1 MSESLSYKIIAF
13 LALIQGGLG
22 LLRAYNWVQIGANLF
37 SQGLLLLPFVGAMAV
52 MRGLFISIVAL
63 LYVLFFIGAMLGK
76 GWAWWPGLTA
86 AMINILL
93 ALSALAQGASA
104 VEAIVW
110 SVIPVILFI
119 YFFSQRGPV
128 AVKSA

>member
-63 LYVLFFIGAMLGK
+63 LYVLFFI
-76 GWAWWPGLTA
+76 
-86 AMINILL
+86 
-93 ALSALAQGASA
+93 
-104 VEAIVW
+104 
-110 SVIPVILFI
+110 IPEELNK
-119 YFFSQRGPV
+119 YL
-128 AVKSA
+128 